1 MNTNIIQHICD
12 YGCGQFAHY
21 QMKNGKWCCKKSPG
35 GCPAIIKKQIVSFKK
50 SIENGSYIPSWT
62 GKHHTDEQ
70 RKNLSEKMKI
80 AHAEGRAH
88 NIGESRWNNEP
99 SYPEKW
105 FMTVISNHF
114 YDKNYTRE
122 YSFHRFSLDFA
133 WVEKKKCI
141 EIDGDQHIRF
151 EENIERDKRKD
162 EKLKEEGWEV
172 LRLRWKDLKYNN
184 TQNLIQKA
192 VNFIGI

>member
-12 YGCGQFAHY
+12 YGCGQLAHY
-21 QMKNGKWCCKKSPG
+21 QMKNGKWCCNKSSNK
-35 GCPAIIKKQIVSFKK
+35 CPALIERRLKSFRK

-80 AHAEGRAH
+80 AHTEGRAH

-172 LRLRWKDLKYNN
+172 LRLRWKDLKYKN